1 MSGADFQGHADG
13 DAAERAAYDVTILI
27 ERFKTAFHTINPH
40 LSSDSCDYAL
50 RKLQQTDFPNLVE
63 ENEPNQEEINS
74 TRNSYNSSLLEE
86 SFIIENDVL
95 KITFNNRGAS
105 ISDIILKNY
114 TSPNNEYL
122 NLYSRDN
129 GDFNLM
135 ISDEENISFNEIL
148 FDKKIEKRDTK
159 QIITFTASNPDQ
171 KKITIIYEILEGY
184 IIESKILLND
194 KFINPSNLQ
203 FNWSNN
209 LLHQEN
215 NITNE
220 KNQTRINYFT
230 KEEEFDYTSATSTN
244 IEKVEIK
251 EPLKWIS
258 FKQQFFSSAIISENE
273 ILNSNLTSEYSEDEI
288 INKKFTLD
296 SEIPFVNNTISFKY
310 YFGPNKYSILKNIE
324 DEFHNNLYLGW
335 FGVGGFNRYIIV
347 PIFNFLENITSNY
360 GLIILFMVFLIRIV
374 VTPLTFKSHLS
385 MAKMKVLNPEIQDIR
400 KKHDGDMQKSQGEIM
415 ELYQKTGVSPLGGCL
430 PILFQLPILVSVFYF
445 LPNAIELRGKSFL
458 WASDLSNFDSILD
471 LPFSIPLYGDHIS
484 LFTILM
490 TVSTI
495 LINKANSQMQ
505 TMEGPMKTIQYVLPF
520 MFLFI
525 FNNFSSGLTYYYF
538 LSNVASYA
546 QIFIFKRFV
555 DEEKIKKEIEF
566 NRKRNLNTKK
576 SSFQLR
582 LEEAMKAK
590 QESKKK
596 NR

>member
-1 MSGADFQGHADG
+1 MDNNRFIGF
-13 DAAERAAYDVTILI
+13 TLIMLLILTYYT
-27 ERFKTAFHTINPH
+27 F
-40 LSSDSCDYAL
+40 
-50 RKLQQTDFPNLVE
+50 FPPGQNI
-63 ENEPNQEEINS
+63 NEPVAEETIVEKVENQEEINQEEINS

-296 SEIPFVNNTISFKY
+296 SEISFVNNTISFKY

-590 QESKKK
+590 QENKKK

>member
-1 MSGADFQGHADG
+1 MDNNRFIGF
-13 DAAERAAYDVTILI
+13 TLIMLLILTYYT
-27 ERFKTAFHTINPH
+27 F
-40 LSSDSCDYAL
+40 
-50 RKLQQTDFPNLVE
+50 FPPGQNI
-63 ENEPNQEEINS
+63 NEPVAEETIVEKVENQEEINQEEINS
-74 TRNSYNSSLLEE
+74 IKNSYNSSLLEE

-590 QESKKK
+590 QENKKK

>member
-1 MSGADFQGHADG
+1 MDNNRFIGF
-13 DAAERAAYDVTILI
+13 TLIMLLILTYYT
-27 ERFKTAFHTINPH
+27 F
-40 LSSDSCDYAL
+40 
-50 RKLQQTDFPNLVE
+50 FPPGQNI
-63 ENEPNQEEINS
+63 NEPVAEETIVEKVENKEEINQEEINS

-230 KEEEFDYTSATSTN
+230 KEEEFDYTSATSTD
-244 IEKVEIK
+244 IEEVEIK

-400 KKHDGDMQKSQGEIM
+400 KKYEGDMQKSQGEIM

>member
-1 MSGADFQGHADG
+1 MDNNRFIGF
-13 DAAERAAYDVTILI
+13 TLIMLLILTYYT
-27 ERFKTAFHTINPH
+27 F
-40 LSSDSCDYAL
+40 
-50 RKLQQTDFPNLVE
+50 FPPGQNI
-63 ENEPNQEEINS
+63 NEPVAEETIVEKVENQEEINQEEINS

-86 SFIIENDVL
+86 NFIIENDVL

-244 IEKVEIK
+244 IEEVEIK

>member
-1 MSGADFQGHADG
+1 MDNNRFIGF
-13 DAAERAAYDVTILI
+13 TLIMLLILTYYT
-27 ERFKTAFHTINPH
+27 F
-40 LSSDSCDYAL
+40 
-50 RKLQQTDFPNLVE
+50 FPPGQNI
-63 ENEPNQEEINS
+63 NEPVAEETIVEKVENQEEINQEEINS
-74 TRNSYNSSLLEE
+74 IKNSYNSSLLEE

-296 SEIPFVNNTISFKY
+296 SEIPFVNNNISFKY

>member
-1 MSGADFQGHADG
+1 MDNNRFIGF
-13 DAAERAAYDVTILI
+13 TLIMLLILTYYT
-27 ERFKTAFHTINPH
+27 F
-40 LSSDSCDYAL
+40 
-50 RKLQQTDFPNLVE
+50 FPPGQNI
-63 ENEPNQEEINS
+63 NEPVAEETIVEKVENQEEINQEEINS

-490 TVSTI
+490 TVSPI

>member
-1 MSGADFQGHADG
+1 MDNNRFIGF
-13 DAAERAAYDVTILI
+13 TLIMLLILTYYT
-27 ERFKTAFHTINPH
+27 F
-40 LSSDSCDYAL
+40 
-50 RKLQQTDFPNLVE
+50 FPPGQNI
-63 ENEPNQEEINS
+63 NEPVAEETIVEKVENQEEINQEEINS

-171 KKITIIYEILEGY
+171 KKITIVYEILEGY

>member
-1 MSGADFQGHADG
+1 MDNNRFIGF
-13 DAAERAAYDVTILI
+13 TLIMLLILTYYT
-27 ERFKTAFHTINPH
+27 F
-40 LSSDSCDYAL
+40 
-50 RKLQQTDFPNLVE
+50 FPPGQNI
-63 ENEPNQEEINS
+63 NEPVAEETIVEKVENQEEINQEEINS

-122 NLYSRDN
+122 NLYSKDN

-590 QESKKK
+590 QENKKK

>member
-1 MSGADFQGHADG
+1 MDNNRFIGF
-13 DAAERAAYDVTILI
+13 TLIMLLILTYYT
-27 ERFKTAFHTINPH
+27 F
-40 LSSDSCDYAL
+40 
-50 RKLQQTDFPNLVE
+50 FPPGQNI
-63 ENEPNQEEINS
+63 NEPVAEETIVEKVENQEEINQEEINS

>member
-1 MSGADFQGHADG
+1 MDNNRFIGF
-13 DAAERAAYDVTILI
+13 TLIMLLILTYYT
-27 ERFKTAFHTINPH
+27 F
-40 LSSDSCDYAL
+40 
-50 RKLQQTDFPNLVE
+50 FPPGQNI
-63 ENEPNQEEINS
+63 NEPVAEETIVEKVENQEEINQEEINS

-471 LPFSIPLYGDHIS
+471 LTFSIPLYGDHIS

>member
-1 MSGADFQGHADG
+1 MDNNRFIGF
-13 DAAERAAYDVTILI
+13 TLIMLLILTYYT
-27 ERFKTAFHTINPH
+27 F
-40 LSSDSCDYAL
+40 
-50 RKLQQTDFPNLVE
+50 FPPGQNI
-63 ENEPNQEEINS
+63 NEPVAEESIVEKVENQEEINQEEINS

-400 KKHDGDMQKSQGEIM
+400 KTHHGDMQKSQGEIM

>member
-1 MSGADFQGHADG
+1 MDNNRFIGFTLIMLLILTYYTFFPPGQNINESV
-13 DAAERAAYDVTILI
+13 AEET
-27 ERFKTAFHTINPH
+27 T
-40 LSSDSCDYAL
+40 
-50 RKLQQTDFPNLVE
+50 VE
-63 ENEPNQEEINS
+63 KVENQEEINQEEINS
-74 TRNSYNSSLLEE
+74 TKNSYNSSLLEE

-114 TSPNNEYL
+114 ISPNNEYL
-122 NLYSRDN
+122 NLYSSDN

-159 QIITFTASNPDQ
+159 QIITFTASNPDY

-230 KEEEFDYTSATSTN
+230 KEEEFDYTSATSTD
-244 IEKVEIK
+244 IEEVEIK

-296 SEIPFVNNTISFKY
+296 SEIPFVNNIISFKY

-590 QESKKK
+590 QENKKK

>member
-1 MSGADFQGHADG
+1 MDNNRFIGF
-13 DAAERAAYDVTILI
+13 TLIMLLILTYYT
-27 ERFKTAFHTINPH
+27 F
-40 LSSDSCDYAL
+40 
-50 RKLQQTDFPNLVE
+50 FPPRQNI
-63 ENEPNQEEINS
+63 NEPVAEETIVEKVENQEEINQEEINS

-471 LPFSIPLYGDHIS
+471 LPFSIPLYVDHIS

>member
-1 MSGADFQGHADG
+1 
-13 DAAERAAYDVTILI
+13 
-27 ERFKTAFHTINPH
+27 
-40 LSSDSCDYAL
+40 
-50 RKLQQTDFPNLVE
+50 
-63 ENEPNQEEINS
+63 
-74 TRNSYNSSLLEE
+74 
-86 SFIIENDVL
+86 
-95 KITFNNRGAS
+95 
-105 ISDIILKNY
+105 
-114 TSPNNEYL
+114 
-122 NLYSRDN
+122 
-129 GDFNLM
+129 M

-159 QIITFTASNPDQ
+159 QIITFTASNPAY

-230 KEEEFDYTSATSTN
+230 KEEEFDYTSATSTD
-244 IEKVEIK
+244 IEEVEIK

-400 KKHDGDMQKSQGEIM
+400 KKYEGDMQKSQGEIM

-590 QESKKK
+590 QENKKK

>member
-1 MSGADFQGHADG
+1 MDNNRFIGFTLIMLLILTYYTFFPPGQNINESI
-13 DAAERAAYDVTILI
+13 AEETI
-27 ERFKTAFHTINPH
+27 
-40 LSSDSCDYAL
+40 
-50 RKLQQTDFPNLVE
+50 VE
-63 ENEPNQEEINS
+63 KVENQEKINQEEINS
-74 TRNSYNSSLLEE
+74 TKNSYNSSLLEE